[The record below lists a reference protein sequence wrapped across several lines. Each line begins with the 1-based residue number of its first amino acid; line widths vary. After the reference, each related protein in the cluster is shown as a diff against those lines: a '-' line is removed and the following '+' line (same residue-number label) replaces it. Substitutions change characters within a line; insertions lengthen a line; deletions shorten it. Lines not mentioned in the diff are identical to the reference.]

1 MMWFSG
7 YKEPLDVEETPIY
20 IGLATSQDG
29 FICERSLHNPVLAL
43 LIPEACITYELLS
56 LTLYSWIMEAC

>member
-7 YKEPLDVEETPIY
+7 YKEPPDVEETPIY
-20 IGLATSQDG
+20 MGLATSQDG

-43 LIPEACITYELLS
+43 LIPEA
-56 LTLYSWIMEAC
+56 